1 LRELSARLRNRL
13 RASGRRL
20 TPQRQLI
27 LEVLEASSKH
37 LDANALYGLVK
48 ARDPD
53 ISLATIYRTLAV
65 FTEMGLVREHR
76 LGEKHS
82 LYEAVPDEPHYHF
95 TCLGCGEVI
104 EFDTPLVGQ
113 IEQEL
118 SEQKGVSVTSTYL
131 YMNGFCTQCQSE
143 SGKSRDRAKRQ
154 VLE

>member
-1 LRELSARLRNRL
+1 LNDHLRDRL

-20 TPQRQLI
+20 TSQRQLI

-37 LDANALYGLVK
+37 LDADALYGLVK
-48 ARDPD
+48 VHDPD

-65 FTEMGLVREHR
+65 FREMGLVREHR

-82 LYEAVPDEPHYHF
+82 HYEAVPDEPHYHF

-104 EFDTPLVGQ
+104 EFETSLVGR

-118 SEQKGVSVTSTYL
+118 REQKGVSVTSTHL
-131 YMNGFCTQCQSE
+131 HMNGFCTLCQTE
-143 SGKSRDRAKRQ
+143 SRESRDRAKRQ